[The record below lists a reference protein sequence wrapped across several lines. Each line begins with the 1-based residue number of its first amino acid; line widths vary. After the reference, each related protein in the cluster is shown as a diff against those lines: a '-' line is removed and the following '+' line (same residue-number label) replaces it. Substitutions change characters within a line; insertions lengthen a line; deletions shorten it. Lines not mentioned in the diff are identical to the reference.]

1 MRNLIR
7 FASGKWELDGR
18 SCFIDN
24 NSKQHFPKNRVDQ
37 VLSDLIKQKVFLK
50 SNLYYSYHRKST
62 NKQPK
67 SLYISHFLEGPT
79 RREGLL
85 LRGSDFP
92 DDDVSFL
99 VVFAKVAF
107 L

>member
-7 FASGKWELDGR
+7 FASGKWELEGR

-37 VLSDLIKQKVFLK
+37 VLSDLIKQKLFLK

-62 NKQPK
+62 NKHPK
-67 SLYISHFLEGPT
+67 SLYFSHFHEGPT
-79 RREGLL
+79 RQEGLL

-92 DDDVSFL
+92 DDDPSVL
-99 VVFAKVAF
+99 VVFASPAF